1 MHCLFGAV
9 LLVIFGQTDNAPG
22 ASDEP
27 GLKGLQIR
35 VARGKVTR
43 DDALMRSCI
52 DEFDAWRVAHP
63 EDEITAIANAGFV
76 YEHLGDK
83 NGCVARMVSLCRLP
97 LNNLAAV
104 RLRRTFVQ
112 RAIDRLQSTGRTD
125 WVQDFIQKA
134 LESPPLYG
142 DETLRILLLNGGLA
156 NQAYSDR
163 VLLIQAIMDHIR
175 PGIIDSTL
183 SPEFVV
189 YLKEQFRELEWI
201 AIQIHH
207 DAAELGPLWQSIR
220 DYLDKYG
227 AEDSHAIEAMTKGLN
242 ATCHLRKAHL
252 PFPPQLLPGAEWIA
266 HWRAELAAQPV
277 SAINR
282 HQEKLEAKW
291 SEWDQLMTQQHK
303 LGWLTNQDL
312 RNDLRLQ
319 NRISCNFQ
327 NPTIGELL
335 EWVNSGSPIRLEI
348 ADKASLSRKASGRF
362 VREGTT
368 VSTAMEYFCTSEQ
381 LKGRWFAEPERIVLH
396 LEPLDARSLE
406 LRNQSFASWQ
416 RWVLLGANFVIITA
430 IVFWTRRN
438 QKHKVNGG
446 AKA

>member
-9 LLVIFGQTDNAPG
+9 LLVILGQTDLALDAP
-22 ASDEP
+22 DEL

-35 VARGKVTR
+35 VARGKVTG

-52 DEFDAWRVAHP
+52 DEFDAWRVMHP
-63 EDEITAIANAGFV
+63 EDEITAIANAGSV
-76 YEHLGDK
+76 CEHLGDK
-83 NGCVARMVSLCRLP
+83 NECVARMVSLCQLP
-97 LNNLAAV
+97 LDNIAAV

-112 RAIDRLQSTGRTD
+112 RAMDRLRSTGRTD
-125 WVQDFIQKA
+125 WVQDFIQRT

-156 NQAYSDR
+156 NQANSDR
-163 VLLIQAIMDHIR
+163 VSLIQAIMDHIR
-175 PGIIDSTL
+175 LGIIDSTL

-207 DAAELGPLWQSIR
+207 DAAELGPLWRSIR

-252 PFPPQLLPGAEWIA
+252 PVAPQLLPSAEWIA
-266 HWRAELAAQPV
+266 HWRAELSAQPV

-291 SEWDQLMTQQHK
+291 SEWDRLMTQQHK

-319 NRISCNFQ
+319 NRISCDFH

-335 EWVNSGSPIRLEI
+335 EWLNSGSPIRLEV
-348 ADKASLSRKASGRF
+348 ADRLSLSRKASSRF

-368 VSTAMEYFCTSEQ
+368 VSTAMEYFCASEQ

-396 LEPLDARSLE
+396 LEPLDAKSLE
-406 LRNQSFASWQ
+406 VRNQRFVSWQ
-416 RWVLLGANFVIITA
+416 RWVFLGANVVTITG
-430 IVFWTRRN
+430 IMFWMRRN

-446 AKA
+446 AKP